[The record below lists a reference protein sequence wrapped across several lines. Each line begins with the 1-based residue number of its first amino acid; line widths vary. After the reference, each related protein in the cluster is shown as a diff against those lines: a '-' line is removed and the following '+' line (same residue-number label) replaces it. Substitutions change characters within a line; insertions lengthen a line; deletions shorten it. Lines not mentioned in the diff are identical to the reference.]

1 MLFAKRR
8 YYYWLIT
15 AYIKKWKKTIIASL
29 LIGVFSFFAVF
40 FGIKFF
46 LIPNLGRNAERIG
59 IVGFYTIDT
68 LPRAISQKISFGLT
82 QVDEDGKILPGAAE
96 SYEIKNG
103 GKEYIFHLKKGIK
116 FQNGIELTN
125 KNLELHFS
133 DVKRKNIGDYTVV
146 YELKESYAPFLVSVS
161 KPIFLQGT
169 VGLGRYKIT
178 RVEFNAG
185 FLKSLYLV
193 DADKNSQNRLQ
204 IYFYPTEEALKTAYA
219 LGEIDKALGL
229 SDTNYQ
235 KINVSLWQNTRIKK
249 SVNYNQLL
257 TLFYN
262 TKDPILSNPKVRQAL
277 NSALPERFD
286 EGEKAYGPFR
296 TNSSYF
302 AKFRE
307 YNIYNKDL
315 QQRCSKNIAQWT

>member
-1 MLFAKRR
+1 
-8 YYYWLIT
+8 
-15 AYIKKWKKTIIASL
+15 
-29 LIGVFSFFAVF
+29 
-40 FGIKFF
+40 
-46 LIPNLGRNAERIG
+46 
-59 IVGFYTIDT
+59 
-68 LPRAISQKISFGLT
+68 
-82 QVDEDGKILPGAAE
+82 
-96 SYEIKNG
+96 
-103 GKEYIFHLKKGIK
+103 
-116 FQNGIELTN
+116 
-125 KNLELHFS
+125 
-133 DVKRKNIGDYTVV
+133 V

-193 DADKNSQNRLQ
+193 DIDKNSQNRLQ

-307 YNIYNKDL
+307 YNIYNKDVARTL
-315 QQRCSKNIAQWT
+315 LSGLETKNLMIVLSTTKAFEPVAKKIKNEWEKVGVKTEIKIVEDKPRNFQVLLFPFSPPLDPDQYTLWHSGQTNNVSNYANKRIDKLLEDGRKTTNISERAKIYYDFQKYLLADVPASFLYFPYVYEWERRSFWKEF